1 MDTVT
6 IARKSKLVLPTLPM
20 SLKEEMDLFDEYMRL
35 VSELDWA
42 VEYGVAPDNE
52 TRSREE
58 CAEHREALLIELHEL
73 IEESNR
79 LKGGESE

>member
-1 MDTVT
+1 METVT

-20 SLKEEMDLFDEYMRL
+20 SLKEEMDLWDDYMRL

-42 VEYGVAPDNE
+42 VEFGTAPDNE

-58 CAEHREALLIELHEL
+58 CAVLRGELLVELHEI
-73 IEESNR
+73 IESSNR
-79 LKGGESE
+79 LKGGC